1 MRRALTG
8 VRIIGVDLAKNV
20 FQGHGAAADGSVVFR
35 RKVTNSQ
42 LYWFM
47 LEQPRCIVAMEA
59 CGGSHYWAR
68 EMKQLGHEVR
78 SIAPRHVKLI
88 KRQKNDSADAETIVE
103 AALPPTMR

>member
-1 MRRALTG
+1 MTG
-8 VRIIGVDLAKNV
+8 VRIIGVDLTKNV